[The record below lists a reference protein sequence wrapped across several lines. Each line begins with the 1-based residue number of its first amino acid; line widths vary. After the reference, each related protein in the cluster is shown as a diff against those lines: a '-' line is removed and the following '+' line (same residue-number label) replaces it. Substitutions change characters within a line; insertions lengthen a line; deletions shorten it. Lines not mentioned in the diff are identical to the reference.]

1 MIEVNQEI
9 RNRIR
14 LSVAAYAYEYDNNS
28 IMSDAEFDEL
38 SKKINPNE
46 ATGYVKLDEFFQK
59 EFHPDTG
66 MWIRNHPDINGI
78 KRIYEDFYKSGDM

>member
-1 MIEVNQEI
+1 MSIGINQEI

-14 LSVAAYAYEYDNNS
+14 LSVAAYAYEYDDNS

-38 SKKINPNE
+38 SKKINPFE
-46 ATGYVKLDEFFQK
+46 KTGNKLMDNFFK
-59 EFHPDTG
+59 EHFHPDTG

-78 KRIYEDFYKSGDM
+78 KRIYKEFYKK